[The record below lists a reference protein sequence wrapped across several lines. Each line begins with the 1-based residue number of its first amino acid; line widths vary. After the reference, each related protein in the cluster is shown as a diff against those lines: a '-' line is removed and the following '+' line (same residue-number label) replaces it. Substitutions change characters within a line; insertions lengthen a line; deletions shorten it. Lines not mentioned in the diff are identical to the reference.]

1 MIRRHPGLLLPGL
14 LLVSQPRLAA
24 QWSLA
29 VEATA
34 SYYDGVSRDS
44 GADPTAFRPHH
55 PTSVGLRVDRRFGR
69 LGFGV
74 GAALGGGADLI
85 AENSSV
91 GAILK
96 DALDLFEVAPEVAL
110 LPGRTGPGLAVR
122 VHAGPLIDIWSR
134 EGGDTRTRAGGQVGV
149 SLESPLSRRFA
160 GSLRVAAAL
169 TSSLFREGELPPG
182 FERRAMWRRSVSLGL
197 RYRL

>member
-1 MIRRHPGLLLPGL
+1 MTARHPGLLLIGL
-14 LLVSQPRLAA
+14 VLASQPRLAG

-29 VEATA
+29 VEATT
-34 SYYDGVSRDS
+34 SCYDGVSRDS
-44 GADPTAFRPHH
+44 GADPTSFRPHH

-74 GAALGGGADLI
+74 GAALAGADLI

-96 DALDLFEVAPEVAL
+96 DALDVFEVAPEVAL
-110 LPGRTGPGLAVR
+110 LLGRTGPGPALR
-122 VHAGPLIDIWSR
+122 VHAGPLIDVWSR
-134 EGGDTRTRAGGQVGV
+134 AGDDTRTRAGGQVGL
-149 SLESPLSRRFA
+149 SLESPVSRRFA

>member
-1 MIRRHPGLLLPGL
+1 MTTRRPGLLLLGL
-14 LLVSQPRLAA
+14 LLASQARLAA

-55 PTSVGLRVDRRFGR
+55 PTSVGLRVERRFGR
-69 LGFGV
+69 LGVGV
-74 GAALGGGADLI
+74 GAALASADLI

-91 GAILK
+91 GAMLK

-110 LPGRTGPGLAVR
+110 LLGRAGPGPAVR

-134 EGGDTRTRAGGQVGV
+134 EGEDTRTRAGGQAGL
-149 SLESPLSRRFA
+149 SLEWPVSRRFA
-160 GSLRVAAAL
+160 GTLRGAAAL

>member
-1 MIRRHPGLLLPGL
+1 MTVRHPTLLVLGLLIAGRPA
-14 LLVSQPRLAA
+14 LAA
-24 QWSLA
+24 QWSVA

-34 SYYDGVSRDS
+34 SYYGGPSRDS

-69 LGFGV
+69 LGVGV
-74 GAALGGGADLI
+74 GAALAGADLI

-96 DALDLFEVAPEVAL
+96 GALDLFEVAPEVAVIV
-110 LPGRTGPGLAVR
+110 GRTGPGLAVR
-122 VHAGPLIDIWSR
+122 VHAGPLIDIWSPQ
-134 EGGDTRTRAGGQVGV
+134 GADTRTRTGGHAGL
-149 SLESPLSRRFA
+149 SLEWPGSRRFA

-169 TSSLFREGELPPG
+169 TGSLFKEGELPPG

-197 RYRL
+197 QYRL

>member
-1 MIRRHPGLLLPGL
+1 MTARHPGLLLIGL
-14 LLVSQPRLAA
+14 VLASQPRLAG

-34 SYYDGVSRDS
+34 SYYDGVSGDS

-55 PTSVGLRVDRRFGR
+55 PTSVGLRVDLRFGR
-69 LGFGV
+69 LGMGV
-74 GAALGGGADLI
+74 GATLGSADLI

-91 GAILK
+91 GAVLK
-96 DALDLFEVAPEVAL
+96 DVLDLFEVAPEVAL
-110 LPGRTGPGLAVR
+110 LLSRTGPGVAVR
-122 VHAGPLIDIWSR
+122 VHAGPVIDIWSP
-134 EGGDTRTRAGGQVGV
+134 EGADTRTRTGGQAGL
-149 SLESPLSRRFA
+149 SLEWPVSRRFA
-160 GSLRVAAAL
+160 GSLRAAAAL